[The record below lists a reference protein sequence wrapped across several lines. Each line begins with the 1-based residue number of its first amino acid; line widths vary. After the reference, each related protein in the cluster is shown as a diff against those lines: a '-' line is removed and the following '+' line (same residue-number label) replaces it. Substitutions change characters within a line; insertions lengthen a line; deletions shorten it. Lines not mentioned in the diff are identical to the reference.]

1 MASRIR
7 RRAGLASL
15 LAAGTATAGSAAA
28 QAPAAPAKE
37 LILYHLNQP
46 GGEDFRYYRQ
56 LLRNLRNHL
65 SVLPQAGYDVRV
77 VTHGAGL
84 GLLRLAARQEPQI
97 AATVDELKLAGVRFE
112 ICRITLR
119 LDDIKL
125 EDLYDAAEDDLVES
139 GVGQVARLQHR
150 GFAYIKI

>member
-77 VTHGAGL
+77 VMHGA